1 MREAG
6 KPVTVRSDVMRNP
19 YPLLNWAL
27 TSNMESTC
35 LKGMRCCT
43 EVLTGEPGEGGPRGV
58 LDEISQL

>member
-6 KPVTVRSDVMRNP
+6 KTVAVRSDVMQNP

-35 LKGMRCCT
+35 LKGMHCCPK
-43 EVLTGEPGEGGPRGV
+43 VLTGDAGEEPRGV
-58 LDEISQL
+58 LDEISQT